1 MIQDHLDRI
10 EERLKQ
16 SKSVKEGDKSEL
28 FTLLTT
34 LKTEIDEFSRTHHEQ
49 AESITGFAEA
59 SAREATRSEK
69 NPTLL
74 NLSIKGLASSVQG
87 FETSHPKLVDL
98 INTLCTMFSNLG
110 I

>member
-1 MIQDHLDRI
+1 MR
-10 EERLKQ
+10 
-16 SKSVKEGDKSEL
+16 
-28 FTLLTT
+28 
-34 LKTEIDEFSRTHHEQ
+34 TEIDELSRTHHEQ
-49 AESITGFAEA
+49 AESITGFAEL
-59 SAREATRSEK
+59 STREATRSEK